1 MIIKVDVREGD
12 LIQLLKKQMAS
23 SSSSKTKAN
32 PEKHTIQLSDEIS
45 IEVAIPTTIVKNAL
59 HITGPH
65 TIVSERLPIG
75 DIILCDA
82 KTNEPQII
90 FERKSLY
97 DLAASIKDG
106 RYNEQS
112 YRLDQ
117 LPQHNHTIVYLI
129 EGDFASY
136 NEQRGRMTKKTLNSA
151 LMSLFFYKGFSV
163 IRTMSLHETSEL
175 IYDFADKYEKELP
188 RRGFY
193 HQSQSQSLETHS
205 QSQSQSLETQS
216 QSQSQSQ
223 SLETQSQS
231 QSQSLETQ
239 SQSLETL
246 EPTQE
251 QTDTKIPSSDPA
263 DLKSKEKHYCEV
275 MKIKKEKSENITP
288 QNIGEIMLCNIP
300 GISHKTAIAIME
312 KYTSLGNLFDELKK
326 IAKPNDPKSISHC
339 FADIK
344 TDTSRKI
351 GIATIEKIYN
361 YLLYDMLG

>member
-23 SSSSKTKAN
+23 SSCSKTKAN

-129 EGDFASY
+129 EGDLASY

-175 IYDFADKYEKELP
+175 IYDFADKYDKELP

-193 HQSQSQSLETHS
+193 HQSLES
-205 QSQSQSLETQS
+205 VESQSQSLES
-216 QSQSQSQ
+216 LESQ
-223 SLETQSQS
+223 SLE
-231 QSQSLETQ
+231 SQSLE
-239 SQSLETL
+239 
-246 EPTQE
+246 
-251 QTDTKIPSSDPA
+251 QTDTMSQP
-263 DLKSKEKHYCEV
+263 KEKHYCEV

>member
-193 HQSQSQSLETHS
+193 N
-205 QSQSQSLETQS
+205 QS

-223 SLETQSQS
+223 SLETQS
-231 QSQSLETQ
+231 
-239 SQSLETL
+239 LETL

-251 QTDTKIPSSDPA
+251 PTDTSQPKIPSSDT

>member
-188 RRGFY
+188 RQGFY
-193 HQSQSQSLETHS
+193 HQSQSLETR
-205 QSQSQSLETQS
+205 TQTQTHS

-223 SLETQSQS
+223 SLETQS
-231 QSQSLETQ
+231 
-239 SQSLETL
+239 LETL

-251 QTDTKIPSSDPA
+251 PTDTSQPKIPSSDT

-361 YLLYDMLG
+361 YLLYDMLD